1 MGERVIADLTV
12 EELKALIA
20 EVVDDRMMRYWRQPE
35 PVIDKVALKKL
46 MDSIDSHRW
55 TPPPGSP
62 TLSQMIIEERAQ
74 WRQPM

>member
-12 EELKALIA
+12 DELKALIA
-20 EVVDDRMMRYWRQPE
+20 SVVDERMQYWRQPE

-55 TPPPGSP
+55 TPLPGSP
-62 TLSQMIIEERAQ
+62 TLSQMIIEERDQ

>member
-20 EVVDDRMMRYWRQPE
+20 EVVDERMRYWRK
-35 PVIDKVALKKL
+35 PVVDKVALKKL

-55 TPPPGSP
+55 TAPPGSP
-62 TLSQMIIEERAQ
+62 TLSQMIIEEREK

>member
-35 PVIDKVALKKL
+35 PVIDKVALKKTL
-46 MDSIDSHRW
+46 ESIDSHMW
-55 TPPPGSP
+55 TPPPGAPSVVEM
-62 TLSQMIIEERAQ
+62 LREDRD
-74 WRQPM
+74 R